1 MRQEGKKNNIGN
13 EYNKMT
19 TIKGITIK
27 LDGNPPQQEARATGH
42 KCDWICLKNR
52 TLECSYYEKDWTEQM
67 RKDQIER
74 WRNDIMKYDYTDYHQ
89 RYDFFEAYNGLVQN
103 NAIAV
108 KTRKHRGYELGAREF
123 TLTYSPKWMND
134 AQARTEMTQAM
145 NKLVKYYEGSI
156 VKLRAVGEVG
166 SNGLSHI
173 HCFYKLQRGLKIT
186 DKNFKRAWE
195 YWNPKKKLGKGFEGG
210 HHATVKEE
218 ADFLGY
224 IDKDILTSWFEINI
238 SDADIPNGP
247 QTSAQS
253 EEEQSDEE
261 TSHLS

>member
-1 MRQEGKKNNIGN
+1 
-13 EYNKMT
+13 MT

-42 KCDWICLKNR
+42 KCDWSCLK
-52 TLECSYYEKDWTEQM
+52 TKTTECIQYEQDKIEQM

-74 WRNDIMKYDYTDYHQ
+74 WRNDIMKYDPTDHHQ
-89 RYDFFEAYNGLVQN
+89 RYDFFQAYNGLIQN
-103 NAIAV
+103 NAITV
-108 KTRKHRGYELGAREF
+108 KTKKHRGYELGAREF

-134 AQARTEMTQAM
+134 AQARLEMKKAM
-145 NKLVKYYEGSI
+145 NKLVKYYDGSI

-173 HCFYKLQRGLKIT
+173 HCFYKLQKGLKIT
-186 DKNFKRAWE
+186 DKNFKRAWK
-195 YWNPKKKLGKGFEGG
+195 YWNPQKPLGKGFEGG

-238 SDADIPNGP
+238 SEDNIPNAS
-247 QTSAQS
+247 QTSPTQS

-261 TSHLS
+261 IPDL